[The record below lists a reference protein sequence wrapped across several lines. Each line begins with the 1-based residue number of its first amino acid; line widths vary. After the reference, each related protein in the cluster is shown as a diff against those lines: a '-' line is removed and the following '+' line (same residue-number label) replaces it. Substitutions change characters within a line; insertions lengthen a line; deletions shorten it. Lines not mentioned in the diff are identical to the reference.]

1 MIAVLKGIESLW
13 GKPPFGCKSRAGWY
27 KQFAS
32 HSLTKMG
39 TCVVLQVGCEPCA
52 HSCCLPCRVTHD
64 RDGDITC
71 MLCTSNTSQPALLSI
86 LIAKKGNWFVITISV
101 YSGTLSPPTVFRRKP
116 RSILSWRTGLPM
128 TQLVTSVAPKASLC
142 CSPLLTQILVQ
153 GLHVLCQCC
162 FPCPC

>member
-1 MIAVLKGIESLW
+1 MG
-13 GKPPFGCKSRAGWY
+13 GWY

-39 TCVVLQVGCEPCA
+39 TCVVLQVGCEPYA
-52 HSCCLPCRVTHD
+52 HSCCLPCRVTH
-64 RDGDITC
+64 GQGGNITC
-71 MLCTSNTSQPALLSI
+71 MLCTSNTSQTALLSI
-86 LIAKKGNWFVITISV
+86 LRAKKGHWFVVTISF
-101 YSGTLSPPTVFRRKP
+101 YSATLSPSTVFWGKP
-116 RSILSWRTGLPM
+116 WSILSSRTGLPM
-128 TQLVTSVAPKASLC
+128 TQLVTNIAPKASLC